1 MLPDVGEEE
10 HQQDGETSEQQQ
22 RRQEVL
28 SLEARRSELEIKLI
42 AARSAVSS
50 AVERKEFMEEEV
62 EQASDDFNGSEK
74 QR

>member
-74 QR
+74 